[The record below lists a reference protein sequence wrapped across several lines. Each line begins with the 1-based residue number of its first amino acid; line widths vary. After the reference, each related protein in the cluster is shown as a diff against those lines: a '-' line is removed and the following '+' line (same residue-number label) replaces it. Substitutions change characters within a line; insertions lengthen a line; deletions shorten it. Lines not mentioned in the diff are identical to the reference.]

1 MAPIPLLF
9 VSSYVGLGGG
19 ETDLLTLAKTLDPAH
34 YRLHLLLPYEGQ
46 LSERWRA
53 LGGAVHS
60 THWRGATIYFIPALW
75 AQFPITRRIEQ
86 IIRAHGIRAV
96 HSDYHTLPMALPA
109 ARRVGIPLLWTCWG
123 WWFHPR
129 RWQRAFFQRV
139 DKIFARS
146 QAIKDGFLG
155 DPPFMPPAAVE
166 VVHSGVD
173 TERFHP
179 GVDGLRVRFQA
190 GIEQDAPVVALIA
203 RFQDVK
209 GHDVFQAMARQ
220 VALQMPNA
228 RFIVAGEDV
237 HNVAADSAYK
247 RRILENARSDRL
259 LRDRLIYLGFR
270 DDTERV
276 IGAADVVVCS
286 SQFESYGIVNVEAM
300 ACARPIVSTKRGGP
314 SETVLHGETG
324 FLVEPGDAQGLAR
337 HVITLLRDPDL
348 RRRFGTAGRARVVE
362 RFSAQAMTAAFTR
375 ALDALPV

>member
-53 LGGAVHS
+53 LGGMVHI
-60 THWRGATIYFIPALW
+60 THWRGATVYFVPALW

-86 IIRAHGIRAV
+86 IIRAHNIRAV

-109 ARRVGIPLLWTCWG
+109 ARRAGIPLLWTCWG

-129 RWQRAFFQRV
+129 RWQRAFFKSV

-155 DPPFMPPAAVE
+155 APPFMPPAAVE

-247 RRILENARSDRL
+247 RRILENARTDPL

-300 ACARPIVSTKRGGP
+300 ACARPVVSTKRGGP